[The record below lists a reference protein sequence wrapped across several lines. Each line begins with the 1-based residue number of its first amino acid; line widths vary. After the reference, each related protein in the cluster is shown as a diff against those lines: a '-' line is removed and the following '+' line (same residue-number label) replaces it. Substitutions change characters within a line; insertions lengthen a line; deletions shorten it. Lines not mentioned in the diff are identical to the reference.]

1 MIFIVTD
8 NNLHKMKAHFLQK
21 IISMDRLKLFPLLFL
36 LAISIANG
44 QDKIVTW
51 NNDTIDCRI
60 IKTGSKSIIF
70 DRLEGSVRTTGKIDR
85 LEVQRLIV
93 SGQAGREPESQ
104 LPTHRIEF
112 NVEAGP
118 SYLVASTKDAKSAA
132 VSQGWTQEQADS
144 YYKKYKLGWSG
155 SASAHWFLQPEMGVG
170 LQYRIF
176 SSGASEWVT
185 LDPQDGVHLY
195 YGQMKEN
202 LFLNYFG
209 PSLKTVQSAGFDNRF
224 RFTSS
229 VSAGLLLY
237 RDEVSVLQSNVLLTG
252 KAFGA
257 TFDLSAEYM
266 ITSHVSVGV
275 KTGIF
280 ASKLKKV
287 TTDDGNSRNTV
298 ELPKEQYE
306 NVSALDL
313 SAGLRFYF

>member
-1 MIFIVTD
+1 MGKVVLFV
-8 NNLHKMKAHFLQK
+8 MSFLF
-21 IISMDRLKLFPLLFL
+21 SVSF
-36 LAISIANG
+36 SYG
-44 QDKIVTW
+44 QDKIITW

-60 IKTGSKSIIF
+60 IKTGSKSIAF
-70 DRLEGSVRTTGKIDR
+70 EKLEGSVRTTGKIDR
-85 LEVQRLIV
+85 LEVQRLII
-93 SGQAGREPESQ
+93 SGQAGREPQ
-104 LPTHRIEF
+104 LQLTTHRVEF
-112 NVEAGP
+112 NVDAGP

-155 SASAHWFLQPEMGVG
+155 SASAHWILQPEMGVG

-185 LDPQDGVHLY
+185 LDPQDGIHLY

-209 PSLKTVQSAGFDNRF
+209 PSLKTFQSAGVDNRF

-252 KAFGA
+252 KTFGA
-257 TFDLSAEYM
+257 TFALSAEYL
-266 ITSHVSVGV
+266 ITNHVSVGV

-287 TTDDGNSRNTV
+287 TIDDGNSLNTV
-298 ELPKEQYE
+298 KLPKEQVE